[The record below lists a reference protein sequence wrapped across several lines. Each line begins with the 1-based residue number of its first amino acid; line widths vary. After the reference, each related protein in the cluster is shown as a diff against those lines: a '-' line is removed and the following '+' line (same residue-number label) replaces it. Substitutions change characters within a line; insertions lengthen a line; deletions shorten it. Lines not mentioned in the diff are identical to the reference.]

1 MDRVNISFA
10 QLQFKQDL
18 GFRDAI
24 YGSGVRLFFVG

>member
-18 GFRDAI
+18 GVSDAI
-24 YGSGVRLFFVG
+24 YGFGVGLFFVG